1 MASDPPR
8 NGQSGDGG
16 FGDGVPQGEASERTD
31 ESGDVG
37 AATGRV
43 EIEPMETNDVL
54 IVAIGTALFAV
65 AFVVLLAL
73 RTSLERSGHGR
84 WPWIALSG
92 VIGGLLGLV
101 YCVRRQQR
109 MSKVNA
115 Q

>member
-8 NGQSGDGG
+8 NGHSEDQASGSA
-16 FGDGVPQGEASERTD
+16 VTERA
-31 ESGDVG
+31 EL
-37 AATGRV
+37 
-43 EIEPMETNDVL
+43 EPMETNDVL
-54 IVAIGTALFAV
+54 IVTVGTALFAV
-65 AFVVLLAL
+65 AFIVLLAF

-92 VIGGLLGLV
+92 ALLGLVGLV

-115 Q
+115 E

>member
-8 NGQSGDGG
+8 NGQSGRGG
-16 FGDGVPQGEASERTD
+16 FGDGVPQGEAPERTD
-31 ESGDVG
+31 ESGDG
-37 AATGRV
+37 AAGRV

>member
-1 MASDPPR
+1 M
-8 NGQSGDGG
+8 
-16 FGDGVPQGEASERTD
+16 ASERAD
-31 ESGDVG
+31 ESDADG
-37 AATGRV
+37 AVAERV

-65 AFVVLLAL
+65 AFVVLLVL

-109 MSKVNA
+109 MSKDNA

>member
-8 NGQSGDGG
+8 NGHSGDDGI
-16 FGDGVPQGEASERTD
+16 GDAVTQGEASERTGVKAD
-31 ESGDVG
+31 D
-37 AATGRV
+37 AAAGRA
-43 EIEPMETNDVL
+43 EIKPMETNDVL

-65 AFVVLLAL
+65 AFVVLLVL

-109 MSKVNA
+109 MSKDNA

>member
-8 NGQSGDGG
+8 NGHSRNGGIGDE
-16 FGDGVPQGEASERTD
+16 VTQGEASERTD
-31 ESGDVG
+31 AKTDG
-37 AATGRV
+37 AAAGRL